1 MAIAGIMDD
10 AKSLPTPATAIDAR
24 PALPVSSSEESL
36 WDKAAE
42 QRDWMAAAIEQF
54 FRSRGVTP
62 WVRKSAPGAYPLFV
76 AVDSWMPIAET
87 DIAAVVDRTSLS
99 ITIAVAPYLE
109 SKLTYKIELNRHSK
123 KLSAEYWELSEE
135 ELREV
140 LVFLLEGGKKPAFF
154 CSRVP
159 FFLTII
165 GAFIPFVGRAPENK
179 LIEEARPHFW
189 TLPTAVCTGSLLLG
203 ASILASAGLEEAFG
217 LVALIVGG
225 GATSAFVMASRRPV
239 VQAIPKQSLRSP
251 RREYRIDSWH
261 VSVPGAGM
269 EFEAFKR
276 RIQAAAITSDPSI
289 EANVEVHQNATPRG
303 FEERERLVL
312 SKGQTTL
319 HIHVYPFAQ
328 DAFVGWDSHLN
339 WRRWTEGGN
348 VSRTVREKRC
358 VEYKALDV
366 GVHIPT
372 EFDLI
377 EADVL
382 AETTHRRIVDEIKLF
397 LKEREIEADLDFKII
412 RGDRGKALDE
422 EKDTKKSR
430 RGTLDSRK

>member
-1 MAIAGIMDD
+1 MALAGIMDD
-10 AKSLPTPATAIDAR
+10 TATLTTSSPTIDAR

-36 WDKAAE
+36 WDQAAE
-42 QRDWMAAAIEQF
+42 QRDWLATSIERF
-54 FRSRGVTP
+54 FHGRGITA
-62 WVRKSAPGAYPLFV
+62 WVRKSAPGEYPLFV
-76 AVDSWMPIAET
+76 AVDSWMPVAET

-99 ITIAVAPYLE
+99 ITISVAPYLE
-109 SKLTYKIELNRHSK
+109 SQLTYKVELHRHSK
-123 KLSAEYWELSEE
+123 KLNAEYWELSED
-135 ELREV
+135 ELQEL
-140 LVFLLEGGKKPAFF
+140 LVYLLEGGKKPAFF

-159 FFLTII
+159 LALRLI

-179 LIEEARPHFW
+179 LIEEARPRFW
-189 TLPTAVCTGSLLLG
+189 TLPTAVCIVSLVLG
-203 ASILASAGLEEAFG
+203 FFILASGSSEAFG
-217 LVALIVGG
+217 LFALIVGG
-225 GATSAFVMASRRPV
+225 GATTAFVVASRRPV

-251 RREYRIDSWH
+251 RREYRIDTWH
-261 VSVPGAGM
+261 VSVPGAGL
-269 EFEAFKR
+269 EFDAFKQ
-276 RIQAAAITSDPSI
+276 RIHAAATANDASI

-319 HIHVYPFAQ
+319 HIHVYQFAQ

-339 WRRWTEGGN
+339 WRRWAEGGN

-358 VEYKALDV
+358 VEYKALEV

-372 EFDLI
+372 DFDLI

-382 AETTHRRIVDEIKLF
+382 AETTHRRIVDEIKVF

-422 EKDTKKSR
+422 EKDTRKSR
-430 RGTLDSRK
+430 RAKA